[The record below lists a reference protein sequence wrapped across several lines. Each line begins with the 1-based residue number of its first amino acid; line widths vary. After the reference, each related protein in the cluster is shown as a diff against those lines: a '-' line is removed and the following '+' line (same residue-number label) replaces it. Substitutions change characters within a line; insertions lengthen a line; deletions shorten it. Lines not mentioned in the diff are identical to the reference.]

1 MKHREEERKMSKQ
14 VKAVI
19 NHNFKHPWVIVDQNT
34 GEILDD
40 AQGYGYRT
48 AQKAQPHLHKCGFF
62 CALVFILSSLV

>member
-1 MKHREEERKMSKQ
+1 MTKQ

-40 AQGYGYRT
+40 AQG
-48 AQKAQPHLHKCGFF
+48 
-62 CALVFILSSLV
+62 